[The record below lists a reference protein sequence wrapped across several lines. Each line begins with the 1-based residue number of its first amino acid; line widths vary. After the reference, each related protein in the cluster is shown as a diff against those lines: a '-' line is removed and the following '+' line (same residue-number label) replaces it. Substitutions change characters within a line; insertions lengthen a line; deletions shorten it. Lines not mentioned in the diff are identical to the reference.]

1 MGTGGRS
8 MVGSRTALR
17 FGRAFASG
25 LRLPKL
31 LGDSFGSVH
40 RGDAGLERLVR
51 PRNVERDS
59 PERVRSTKELRVPLS
74 LSKSKRD
81 SLEALQAREPAPP
94 GHLCFI
100 ECSRPEFNLLEANH
114 SDRGALCSQYW
125 VKNKHHD
132 EWFVIRRR
140 HKEHSSQFV
149 KWQNAWDHYV
159 PDRLDPLVREALREL
174 RLKSPTEIQSQC
186 LQVFPSRFHLFIG
199 AETGSGK
206 TIAYG
211 APLITRILH
220 QKRRNVSERAIVVTV
235 TAALRE
241 QTALVLSKLS
251 KGGLIVSVCNPE
263 ECSSNEWDILVG
275 TPDLVERHIRQHGDC
290 THVKHLIMDEADM
303 ILDESFTEVLTEIF
317 AVVPIANS
325 VTNSAS
331 PSSGARVVFCSA
343 TCPEELECLVD
354 GVVDRAFLR
363 YLKSSNLHFL
373 LPNAE
378 LKFMRIKEQ
387 CKIERLKR
395 LLLEDMK
402 RGDLNQTMVFC
413 KDRATASFVHQEL
426 QSFEYKTKLWSSHNG
441 ACEDGARIIVATDGA
456 ARGIDLP
463 RLSHVINYDLPRHT
477 NDFLH
482 RIGRVG
488 RLSSAFPGRVTS
500 FVRTPTEVR
509 LTNAIESAARRGH
522 PLSKAIAGTYNEP
535 LQQ

>member
-1 MGTGGRS
+1 
-8 MVGSRTALR
+8 
-17 FGRAFASG
+17 
-25 LRLPKL
+25 
-31 LGDSFGSVH
+31 
-40 RGDAGLERLVR
+40 
-51 PRNVERDS
+51 
-59 PERVRSTKELRVPLS
+59 
-74 LSKSKRD
+74 
-81 SLEALQAREPAPP
+81 
-94 GHLCFI
+94 
-100 ECSRPEFNLLEANH
+100 
-114 SDRGALCSQYW
+114 
-125 VKNKHHD
+125 
-132 EWFVIRRR
+132 
-140 HKEHSSQFV
+140 
-149 KWQNAWDHYV
+149 
-159 PDRLDPLVREALREL
+159 
-174 RLKSPTEIQSQC
+174 
-186 LQVFPSRFHLFIG
+186 
-199 AETGSGK
+199 
-206 TIAYG
+206 
-211 APLITRILH
+211 
-220 QKRRNVSERAIVVTV
+220 
-235 TAALRE
+235 
-241 QTALVLSKLS
+241 
-251 KGGLIVSVCNPE
+251 
-263 ECSSNEWDILVG
+263 
-275 TPDLVERHIRQHGDC
+275 
-290 THVKHLIMDEADM
+290 MDEADM

-317 AVVPIANS
+317 AIVPIANS

-378 LKFMRIKEQ
+378 LKFMRIREQ

-477 NDFLH
+477 IDFLH

-500 FVRTPTEVR
+500 FVRTPREVR

-522 PLSKAIAGTYNEP
+522 PLSKAIADTYNEP